1 MTISRAPVTF
11 LMPVKNGA
19 HFLRNSL
26 SNIQQ
31 MAEPNDEILV
41 IDDASTDETPS
52 ILRGFTSQ
60 SSKLVILNNPNP
72 GLVNA
77 LNLGVK
83 ESQHKI
89 IARVDVDDVYQLD
102 RISKQIEGLETGTV
116 AIFSDYSF
124 FSPIA
129 TNLGQIVSGV
139 FPSAVSASLISSQR
153 TPHPSVMFF
162 KEAVLEVGGYRV
174 EDFPAE
180 DLSLWLRLSR
190 IGDLRSIPENLLSYR
205 LNPNGV
211 SNTRR
216 TEMLWKKQNLLKDIG
231 VNPKDIERLLLEA
244 QIHAVTYEE
253 FSFSTERRLLL
264 ARDLLLVSKTQINSH
279 RFINLA
285 LRILSKDI
293 LNSAFLS
300 STVDLALARSRRN
313 RIR

>member
-1 MTISRAPVTF
+1 
-11 LMPVKNGA
+11 
-19 HFLRNSL
+19 
-26 SNIQQ
+26 

-41 IDDASTDETPS
+41 IDDASLDETPS

-60 SSKLVILNNPNP
+60 RGNLVILDNPKP

-89 IARVDVDDVYQLD
+89 IARVDVDDVYPSD
-102 RISKQIEGLETGTV
+102 RISKQIVGFENSTV
-116 AIFSDYSF
+116 AMFSDYSF

-129 TNLGQIVSGV
+129 ANLGQIVSGV

-153 TPHPSVMFF
+153 TPHPSVMFS
-162 KEAVLEVGGYRV
+162 KEAVLEAGGYRL

-205 LNPNGV
+205 LNPIGV

-231 VNPKDIERLLLEA
+231 VNPKDFERLLLEA
-244 QIHAVTYEE
+244 QIHAVTYEK

-264 ARDLLLVSKTQINSH
+264 ARDLLLVGKTQRNAH
-279 RFINLA
+279 RFIVIN
-285 LRILSKDI
+285 
-293 LNSAFLS
+293 
-300 STVDLALARSRRN
+300 
-313 RIR
+313 

>member
-19 HFLRNSL
+19 QFLRNSL
-26 SNIQQ
+26 SNIQH

-41 IDDASTDETPS
+41 IDDASTDETSS

-60 SSKLVILNNPNP
+60 SSNLVILNNPNP

-102 RISKQIEGLETGTV
+102 RISKQFEGLETGTV

-153 TPHPSVMFF
+153 TPHPSVMFS
-162 KEAVLEVGGYRV
+162 KEAVLEVGAYRV

-190 IGDLRSIPENLLSYR
+190 VGDLRSIPENLLSYR

-244 QIHAVTYEE
+244 QKHAVTYEE
-253 FSFSTERRLLL
+253 YSFSTERRLLL

-279 RFINLA
+279 RVINLA

-293 LNSAFLS
+293 LNGALLS

-313 RIR
+313 QIR

>member
-19 HFLRNSL
+19 QFLRNSL

-31 MAEPNDEILV
+31 MAEPNDEILI

-52 ILRGFTSQ
+52 ILRGFTRQ
-60 SSKLVILNNPNP
+60 SSKLVILNNSNP

-153 TPHPSVMFF
+153 TPHPSVMFS

-190 IGDLRSIPENLLSYR
+190 IGDLRSIPENLLYYR

-244 QIHAVTYEE
+244 QKHAVTYEE
-253 FSFSTERRLLL
+253 YSFSTERRLLL

-293 LNSAFLS
+293 LNGALLS

-313 RIR
+313 QIR

>member
-19 HFLRNSL
+19 LFLRNSL

-52 ILRGFTSQ
+52 ILRGFAGQ
-60 SSKLVILNNPNP
+60 SVNLVILNNPKP

-102 RISKQIEGLETGTV
+102 RISKQIKRLETGTV

-129 TNLGQIVSGV
+129 TNLGQIVSGI

-153 TPHPSVMFF
+153 TPHPSVMFL
-162 KEAVLEVGGYRV
+162 KEAVLEVGGYRL

-205 LNPNGV
+205 LNPIGV

-231 VNPKDIERLLLEA
+231 VNPKDFERLLLEA
-244 QIHAVTYEE
+244 QIHAVTYEK

-264 ARDLLLVSKTQINSH
+264 ARDLLLVGKTQRNAH

-293 LNSAFLS
+293 LTGAFFS
-300 STVDLALARSRRN
+300 STVDLALAKSRRN

>member
-19 HFLRNSL
+19 QFLRNSL

-52 ILRGFTSQ
+52 ILRGFTSK

-153 TPHPSVMFF
+153 TPHPSVMFS

-190 IGDLRSIPENLLSYR
+190 IGDLRSIPENLLSYQ
-205 LNPNGV
+205 LNPIGV
-211 SNTRR
+211 SNTKR

-231 VNPKDIERLLLEA
+231 INPKDFERLLLEA
-244 QIHAVTYEE
+244 QIYAGAYEE

-264 ARDLLLVSKTQINSH
+264 ARDLFLIGKNQRISN

-285 LRILSKDI
+285 LRVLSKDI
-293 LNSAFLS
+293 LNGAFLT
-300 STVDLALARSRRN
+300 STAGLTLEKSRRN

>member
-19 HFLRNSL
+19 QFLRNSL
-26 SNIQQ
+26 SNIQH

-52 ILRGFTSQ
+52 ILRDFTSR

-102 RISKQIEGLETGTV
+102 RISKQFEGLETGTV

-153 TPHPSVMFF
+153 TPHPSVMFS

-190 IGDLRSIPENLLSYR
+190 VGDLRSIPENLLSYR
-205 LNPNGV
+205 VNPNGV

-244 QIHAVTYEE
+244 QKHAVTYEE
-253 FSFSTERRLLL
+253 YSFSTERRLLL

-279 RFINLA
+279 RVINLA

-293 LNSAFLS
+293 LNGALLS

-313 RIR
+313 QIR